1 MISAK
6 RIGFLDLM
14 KYPTDHNILTSLK
27 VTLRL
32 SMFIDVSENNV
43 RIKAL
48 FLFLPLACDTV
59 KPIIILDAVLAYAEY
74 VRATTNSSAIRSCHY
89 T

>member
-1 MISAK
+1 
-6 RIGFLDLM
+6 M
-14 KYPTDHNILTSLK
+14 KYPTDQNILTSLK

-32 SMFIDVSENNV
+32 SILIE

-48 FLFLPLACDTV
+48 FLFLPLECDTM
-59 KPIIILDAVLAYAEY
+59 KLIIILDAVLAYADY
-74 VRATTNSSAIRSCHY
+74 VRATTNSSAIRSSHY